1 MIRPQDLIAKKIH
14 CKSFTQIDGWTD
26 QKKKKKEGKKNRESE
41 KKGRTERKKEKFT
54 ARKMIAAGMTKK
66 KRC

>member
-26 QKKKKKEGKKNRESE
+26 QKKKKKEGKKNRE
-41 KKGRTERKKEKFT
+41 KGTRTERKKNF
-54 ARKMIAAGMTKK
+54 R
-66 KRC
+66 